1 MNLPFREQS
10 EGWDQSQAALFMS
23 KKLSDGDMSKC
34 SPLHQQ
40 QLQNI
45 VQDIQKN
52 DSSFLK
58 NFIRL
63 KNKPVPEVP
72 VRDYLDEE
80 AEITSEPDY
89 DNDMYDNPLL
99 EYDVKYEPPPSQK
112 SITRGSSSSVLMGD
126 YIDSCRNGP
135 KLKLRNAF
143 KQKREFRQLTP
154 AQTLAD
160 NNEENYISPD
170 GKNDDDNY
178 VDPADNPPAYCKM
191 SDANTCHSM
200 VHATLP
206 TCQNSP
212 DFYEVPDQ
220 ESSFQDRMLVL
231 PVDRVTMKTS
241 PSTEQQ
247 ATLDTE
253 YEVCDQN
260 DIEPAKPSSSFPPK
274 PLQINRSAKAH
285 IWLGLDVE
293 RRDLERRTL
302 PRINTGRK
310 PPPTKSLTMDRKQS
324 KSPLPHVTLHGQT
337 DYVESEVTEQEMDTD
352 IHAKPWFAGECDRK
366 TADQLL
372 LHANKDGA
380 FMVRMSSGQNAHQ
393 PYTLVVFYKSRV
405 YNIPIRFIRTSQK
418 YALGNEKKGEKYFRS
433 VSHIIQT
440 HRTNLLILIDSKSNS
455 KDATR
460 LCFPMRP

>member
-10 EGWDQSQAALFMS
+10 EGWDQSHAALFMC

-52 DSSFLK
+52 DSSFLNK
-58 NFIRL
+58 LKRV

-80 AEITSEPDY
+80 AEIMSEPDY
-89 DNDMYDNPLL
+89 DNDMYDNPLQ

-112 SITRGSSSSVLMGD
+112 SITRSSSSSLLMGE
-126 YIDSCRNGP
+126 YIDSWRNGP

-143 KQKREFRQLTP
+143 KQKQEFRQLTP

-178 VDPADNPPAYCKM
+178 VDPADNPPAHSKM
-191 SDANTCHSM
+191 SDANRCHSM

-206 TCQNSP
+206 TCQHSP
-212 DFYEVPDQ
+212 DFYEVPEQ
-220 ESSFQDRMLVL
+220 ENSMLVL

-274 PLQINRSAKAH
+274 PLQINRSPKAH
-285 IWLGLDVE
+285 VWLGQDVKQ
-293 RRDLERRTL
+293 RDLERRTL

-310 PPPTKSLTMDRKQS
+310 PPPTKSLTMDFKQS
-324 KSPLPHVTLHGQT
+324 KIPLPHVTFHGQT
-337 DYVESEVTEQEMDTD
+337 DYVESEDTD

-393 PYTLVVFYKSRV
+393 PYTLVVFYKNRV
-405 YNIPIRFIRTSQK
+405 YNIPIRFIRMSQK
-418 YALGNEKKGEKYFRS
+418 YALGKEKKGEEYFRS

-440 HRTNLLILIDSKSNS
+440 HRTNLLILIDNQSNS
-455 KDATR
+455 KDAAR

>member
-1 MNLPFREQS
+1 MMDAF
-10 EGWDQSQAALFMS
+10 S
-23 KKLSDGDMSKC
+23 KLTTCASAKIR
-34 SPLHQQ
+34 

-52 DSSFLK
+52 DTSLLNTLK
-58 NFIRL
+58 RL

-80 AEITSEPDY
+80 AEIVSEPDY
-89 DNDMYDNPLL
+89 DNDMYDNPLQ

-112 SITRGSSSSVLMGD
+112 SITRSSSSSLLMGD

-143 KQKREFRQLTP
+143 KQKQEFRQLTP

-178 VDPADNPPAYCKM
+178 VDPADNPPAYSKM
-191 SDANTCHSM
+191 SDANRCHSM

-206 TCQNSP
+206 TCQHC
-212 DFYEVPDQ
+212 
-220 ESSFQDRMLVL
+220 
-231 PVDRVTMKTS
+231 PV
-241 PSTEQQ
+241 
-247 ATLDTE
+247 
-253 YEVCDQN
+253 
-260 DIEPAKPSSSFPPK
+260 EPAKPSSSFPPK
-274 PLQINRSAKAH
+274 PLQRNRSPKAH
-285 IWLGLDVE
+285 VWLGQDVKQ
-293 RRDLERRTL
+293 RDLARRTL

-310 PPPTKSLTMDRKQS
+310 LPPTKSLTMDLKQS
-324 KSPLPHVTLHGQT
+324 KIPLPHDTFHGQT
-337 DYVESEVTEQEMDTD
+337 DYVESEDTD

-380 FMVRMSSGQNAHQ
+380 FMVRMSSGQNAHH
-393 PYTLVVFYKSRV
+393 PYTLVVFYKNRV
-405 YNIPIRFIRTSQK
+405 YNIPIRFIRMSQK
-418 YALGNEKKGEKYFRS
+418 YALGKEKKGEEYFRS

-455 KDATR
+455 KDAAR